1 MTTNTRINSHIDT
14 DQITMPG
21 RKTYT
26 MRTVELKLEEESLMP
41 YEYHD
46 ERHMCTLVAK
56 ILKCKSGNDGATA
69 AAPPPGHRDADSST
83 AWRRLINDRSRAR
96 EMRQTLGEDHP
107 PEEDLMEWNIASCD
121 ASVLLQVAAGYAC
134 NGQGILLLDVIEQEP
149 AERQTVGMREILV
162 TFKPCNEESITS
174 LIYLLYYW
182 ETTSVGGNHS
192 NRNKLTHLTDWLCT
206 QPGIQREAVDRMLAD
221 VAGVEVSDY
230 ILNNY
235 TRGVVMGSLLSHST
249 SGILKF
255 EELLNSSPKNTCCKR
270 QERPNI
276 EIRVMNM
283 DTGRMEM
290 YSGGNYVCLSYVW
303 QQWDDE
309 QLREQLML
317 CGRNLPCRRIWCD
330 RWSIRQSDPADI
342 GFWVSKMDA
351 IYERARQVVVLVGE
365 HGGKCMSRPSPQAIH
380 IGKETVKWAPAISAW
395 RHSQWHTR
403 VWTMQEAMLAA
414 DAQVF
419 FRDEAKGWSVLELAA
434 ASSIKTAWGRTYCDN
449 AYRVRAVGTTVA
461 LDSLTEFGRILKR
474 CDECGVS
481 ADTEGVKMPL
491 GMLIGLAM
499 KRKCQ
504 FPGDMVN
511 GVAALAN
518 IKVPI
523 MPKEWALNKC
533 LKALLEGGHIGAE
546 CMALG
551 VGNEEKNQ
559 YYWLPAKRNIAQNR
573 HFPDTIAAHTE
584 GGLLRV
590 RATLATCKRVIPFF
604 VRNDAGEDRYRAV
617 EFECN
622 ACRATLNGETDD
634 NWKGSPWE
642 AYDLI
647 LNKTEGLV
655 VTTLKNQDGT
665 ARVTHCRSVKLVE
678 CEACKCIEDRL
689 YTLAWLSNDHL

>member
-1 MTTNTRINSHIDT
+1 
-14 DQITMPG
+14 MPG

-46 ERHMCTLVAK
+46 ERHMCMLVAK
-56 ILKCKSGNDGATA
+56 ILKCTSGNDGATA
-69 AAPPPGHRDADSST
+69 PPPPRHRGADSST

-96 EMRQTLGEDHP
+96 EIRETLGEDHP
-107 PEEDLMEWNIASCD
+107 LEEDLVEWNIASCD
-121 ASVLLQVAAGYAC
+121 ANVLLQVAAGYAC

-149 AERQTVGMREILV
+149 AERQTVGARETLV
-162 TFKPCNEESITS
+162 TFKPCNEESIAS

-182 ETTSVGGNHS
+182 ETTTVGANPENG
-192 NRNKLTHLTDWLCT
+192 NKLTDLTNWLCT
-206 QPGIQREAVDRMLAD
+206 QPGIQRDAVDRMLAD
-221 VAGVEVSDY
+221 VAGVEASDC

-235 TRGVVMGSLLSHST
+235 TRGVVMGSLLSHSS

-303 QQWDDE
+303 QQWNDE

-317 CGRNLPCRRIWCD
+317 CHRSLPYRRIWCD
-330 RWSIRQSDPADI
+330 RWSIRQSDAADI

-351 IYERARQVVVLVGE
+351 IYECARQVVVLVGE
-365 HGGKCMSRPSPQAIH
+365 HGGECTSRPTPQAIH
-380 IGKETVKWAPAISAW
+380 TRDEIEKWSPALAAW
-395 RHSQWHTR
+395 AESQWHTR

-419 FRDEAKGWSVLELAA
+419 FRGEAKGWSVLELAA
-434 ASSIKTAWGRTYCDN
+434 ASSIKNAWGRTYCDN
-449 AYRVRAVGTTVA
+449 AYRVRAVGESVV

-474 CDECGVS
+474 CDECDVS

-523 MPKEWALNKC
+523 MPKDWDLNKC
-533 LKALLEGGHIGAE
+533 LKALLEGGRIGAE

-551 VGNEEKNQ
+551 AGNEEKNQ
-559 YYWLPAKRNIAQNR
+559 YYWLAAKRNIARYR
-573 HFPDTIAAHTE
+573 HFPDTIAAHSE
-584 GGLLRV
+584 GGLLSV
-590 RATLATCKRVIPFF
+590 RATLATCKRVMGCF
-604 VRNDAGEDRYRAV
+604 VANDAGRYTYRAV

-622 ACRATLNGETDD
+622 ACGATLNGETDD
-634 NWKGSPWE
+634 NWKGSPRK

-665 ARVTHCRSVKLVE
+665 ARVTDCRSVKLVK
-678 CEACKCIEDRL
+678 CEACKCTEDRL